1 MNEKVKE
8 VAAAVGSMAEMTAL
22 FYQTLAKNGTPKG
35 ISGSLTAVFLREII
49 GVSFEKERD

>member
-8 VAAAVGSMAEMTAL
+8 VAAAVGSMAEMTTL
-22 FYQTLAKNGTPKG
+22 FYQTLTKNGTPRD
-35 ISGSLTAVFLREII
+35 ISESLTAVFLREII